1 MESRYT
7 SLYFCRT
14 KVQIILH
21 VAKRKETKKMKYD
34 FSEQYELLTPKN
46 QRRLRNQLSEKFNWK
61 SRQSIY
67 NTLRGKSTIS
77 EIEKSYIDNLFR
89 ELFEKQIQSV
99 QL

>member
-1 MESRYT
+1 
-7 SLYFCRT
+7 
-14 KVQIILH
+14 
-21 VAKRKETKKMKYD
+21 MKYD

-61 SRQSIY
+61 SKQSIY

-89 ELFEKQIQSV
+89 ELFEQQIQSV

>member
-1 MESRYT
+1 
-7 SLYFCRT
+7 
-14 KVQIILH
+14 
-21 VAKRKETKKMKYD
+21 MKYD

-46 QRRLRNQLSEKFNWK
+46 QRRLRNQLGEKFNWQ

-77 EIEKSYIDNLFR
+77 EIEKEYIDKLFR
-89 ELFEKQIQSV
+89 ELFEAQVKSV

>member
-1 MESRYT
+1 
-7 SLYFCRT
+7 
-14 KVQIILH
+14 
-21 VAKRKETKKMKYD
+21 MKYD

-77 EIEKSYIDNLFR
+77 EIEKGYIDNLFR
-89 ELFEKQIQSV
+89 ELFEAQIQSV

>member
-1 MESRYT
+1 
-7 SLYFCRT
+7 
-14 KVQIILH
+14 
-21 VAKRKETKKMKYD
+21 MKYD

-77 EIEKSYIDNLFR
+77 EIEKGYIDNLFR
-89 ELFEKQIQSV
+89 ELFEAQIKSV